1 MADTKCLS
9 KLSRSLSARYES
21 TMFKMFDRVGSHL
34 TQKDVYLL
42 TILSGRV
49 LNPSQQRK
57 IKNGK
62 DLFHALSK
70 SGYCDES
77 NFFSIIEM
85 LKVIKRHDLLHMIH
99 LRQKTK
105 VVLDPVEEYLKNI
118 SQVPHNLEPVAG
130 CSHSNRTLRIS
141 GRERSSDP
149 GPSTLPDD
157 RISFPGSEPPPSK
170 RLRRSQRICTRSF
183 SKNEPIVGPTGL
195 IGLRK
200 KFTCDVRLRV
210 RAEYCN
216 YQSVLQ
222 GNVSSIKPDPVERQ
236 LECFT
241 QASAILRARDLGYIV
256 CDIKF
261 SEITYLDAF
270 WRDYLNGSL
279 LEALKGVFIT
289 ESLKQAV
296 GNEAIKL
303 LVNVEESDYEKGRSI
318 LMKNLHQSP

>member
-1 MADTKCLS
+1 MAAD
-9 KLSRSLSARYES
+9 SRYYAKITRNQNSRHES
-21 TMFKMFDRVGSHL
+21 TMFKICDRVGSHL
-34 TQKDVYLL
+34 SQNDVHLL
-42 TILSGRV
+42 TILSGNV
-49 LNPSQQRK
+49 LDSSTRRK

-62 DLFHALSK
+62 DLFLALSK
-70 SGYCDES
+70 EGHCDES
-77 NFFSIIEM
+77 NFESILEM
-85 LKVIKRHDLLHMIH
+85 LKIIRRHDLLHMFTVK
-99 LRQKTK
+99 QKPK
-105 VVLDPVEEYLKNI
+105 VTLDPVEEYLKNI
-118 SQVPHNLEPVAG
+118 GQIYQNVDALASYSQ
-130 CSHSNRTLRIS
+130 SNQTLRIS
-141 GRERSSDP
+141 GNNNKV
-149 GPSTLPDD
+149 PSTPTED
-157 RISFPGSEPPPSK
+157 RINFPTSESSPAK
-170 RLRRSQRICTRSF
+170 RLRRSQRISNRNVIYHAPSIID
-183 SKNEPIVGPTGL
+183 SSPTAANQ
-195 IGLRK
+195 K
-200 KFTCDVRLRV
+200 YTCDVRLRV

-222 GNVSSIKPDPVERQ
+222 GNVSSVKADPVERQ

-303 LVNVEESDYEKGRSI
+303 LVNVDESDYEKGRDL
-318 LMKNLHQSP
+318 LMKNLHLTV

>member
-1 MADTKCLS
+1 MC
-9 KLSRSLSARYES
+9 
-21 TMFKMFDRVGSHL
+21 DRVGSHL
-34 TQKDVYLL
+34 TYRDVSLL
-42 TILSGRV
+42 TILSGTVIDASLKR
-49 LNPSQQRK
+49 R

-62 DLFHALSK
+62 DLLLALSK

-77 NFFSIIEM
+77 NLSSIIEL
-85 LKVIKRHDLLHMIH
+85 LKTIKRHDLLHMIH
-99 LRQKTK
+99 MRQKTK
-105 VVLDPVEEYLKNI
+105 VTLDPVEEYLKNI
-118 SQVPHNLEPVAG
+118 SQVPQNVEPVAG
-130 CSHSNRTLRIS
+130 CAESDHELRITGGDKAPES
-141 GRERSSDP
+141 
-149 GPSTLPDD
+149 GPSSSSND
-157 RISFPGSEPPPSK
+157 RISFPENGPPPSK
-170 RLRRSQRICTRSF
+170 RLRRSQRLSKRSLL
-183 SKNEPIVGPTGL
+183 KNESDEGSSALV
-195 IGLRK
+195 GLRK
-200 KFTCDVRLRV
+200 KYTCDVRLRV

-222 GNVSSIKPDPVERQ
+222 GNVSSVKPDPVERR
-236 LECFT
+236 LECFS

-303 LVNVEESDYEKGRSI
+303 LVNVEESDYEKGRAL
-318 LMKNLHQSP
+318 LMKNLRDIESNLSMSLCCKASVYWLYNVLDFTY